1 MIPEARCIVCGCP
14 AADHVA
20 LRYPL
25 RAWLRHKL
33 TGFTHRIF
41 NHPKRT

>member
-1 MIPEARCIVCGCP
+1 MTAPEARCIQCGCP

-25 RAWLRHKL
+25 RAWLL
-33 TGFTHRIF
+33 HRL
-41 NHPKRT
+41 PARLARWLRPLRR